1 MRKILSAVL
10 ALVLLFSSVTGL
22 AVAPEDMYTEYKFYT
37 ATVYICNPETREII
51 LRNVKPINPM
61 DGLVNARAIEYTAVR
76 INNGCIYDRNG
87 NKLSLEDVNAAFLDM
102 EARVLTGKNR
112 YGQRVL
118 YVSF

>member
-1 MRKILSAVL
+1 MRKILSA
-10 ALVLLFSSVTGL
+10 ALVLVMLCSHVTGF
-22 AVAPEDMYTEYKFYT
+22 AVAPEDLYTEYKFYT
-37 ATVYICNPETREII
+37 ATVYICNPESREII

-61 DGLVNARAIEYTAVR
+61 DGLVNARAIEYTAVKV
-76 INNGCIYDRNG
+76 NNGCIYDKSG
-87 NKLSLEDVNAAFLDM
+87 NKLSLEAVNGGFLDV